1 MIKKLIEKRADY
13 KKQLDDLLGKAKT
26 EERAMTPEETAEFD
40 RIEGEIKNIDKTID
54 AEKRA
59 MSLDNFH
66 PPMANPVPDADET
79 KKMEERAFENYI
91 LGVTE
96 NRAGEQ
102 NLTMG
107 NNGAIIPESI
117 ANRIIDKI
125 RDICPIL
132 SGAEMYHVKGTLKI
146 PKWTVANST
155 HDVTV
160 GYATE
165 FQEVTADSG
174 KFTSIDLGGYL
185 AAALVLIGKSVENN
199 SEINV
204 VDFVINK
211 IAEKVSAFIEDQ
223 LLNGTGTSQA
233 QGILSCSNT
242 VTAANNDKITV
253 DDLIELQ
260 GAVKQA
266 YQQGACWTM
275 NNDTFTAIKKIKDTT
290 GRMMIQTDASKAF
303 PYTLLGKP
311 VYLSDAMPKIEAEAK
326 TVLYGNYSA
335 LAVNFRENINVQILR
350 EKYATQHALGVIC
363 WFEFDSKVIDEQKCA
378 VLVQAAASSTG

>member
-1 MIKKLIEKRADY
+1 
-13 KKQLDDLLGKAKT
+13 
-26 EERAMTPEETAEFD
+26 
-40 RIEGEIKNIDKTID
+40 
-54 AEKRA
+54 
-59 MSLDNFH
+59 
-66 PPMANPVPDADET
+66 
-79 KKMEERAFENYI
+79 MEERAFENYI

-107 NNGAIIPESI
+107 NNGAIIPQSI

-165 FQEVTADSG
+165 FKEVTADSG
-174 KFTSIDLGGYL
+174 KFTSIDLSGYL
-185 AAALVLIGKSVENN
+185 AAVLVLIGKSVENN

-204 VDFVINK
+204 VDFVISK
-211 IAEKVSAFIEDQ
+211 IAEKVSAFIEEQ
-223 LLNGTGTSQA
+223 LLSGTGSSQA
-233 QGILSCSNT
+233 QGILNCANT

-311 VYLSDAMPKIEAEAK
+311 VYLSDAMPKIAANAK
-326 TVLYGNYSA
+326 TVLYGNYNA

>member
-1 MIKKLIEKRADY
+1 
-13 KKQLDDLLGKAKT
+13 
-26 EERAMTPEETAEFD
+26 MTAVSTQTRRVRRLSA
-40 RIEGEIKNIDKTID
+40 G
-54 AEKRA
+54 A
-59 MSLDNFH
+59 SLSQ
-66 PPMANPVPDADET
+66 
-79 KKMEERAFENYI
+79 
-91 LGVTE
+91 E
-96 NRAGEQ
+96 NR
-102 NLTMG
+102 
-107 NNGAIIPESI
+107 
-117 ANRIIDKI
+117 
-125 RDICPIL
+125 
-132 SGAEMYHVKGTLKI
+132 
-146 PKWTVANST
+146 T

-233 QGILSCSNT
+233 QGILNCANT

-275 NNDTFTAIKKIKDTT
+275 NNDTFTAIKSERI
-290 GRMMIQTDASKAF
+290 
-303 PYTLLGKP
+303 
-311 VYLSDAMPKIEAEAK
+311 
-326 TVLYGNYSA
+326 
-335 LAVNFRENINVQILR
+335 
-350 EKYATQHALGVIC
+350 
-363 WFEFDSKVIDEQKCA
+363 
-378 VLVQAAASSTG
+378 

>member
-1 MIKKLIEKRADY
+1 
-13 KKQLDDLLGKAKT
+13 
-26 EERAMTPEETAEFD
+26 
-40 RIEGEIKNIDKTID
+40 
-54 AEKRA
+54 
-59 MSLDNFH
+59 
-66 PPMANPVPDADET
+66 
-79 KKMEERAFENYI
+79 MEERAFENYI

-107 NNGAIIPESI
+107 NNGAIIPQGI

-174 KFTSIDLGGYL
+174 KFTSIDLSGYL

-204 VDFVINK
+204 VDFVISK
-211 IAEKVSAFIEDQ
+211 IAEKVSAFIEEQ
-223 LLNGTGTSQA
+223 LLSGTGSSQA
-233 QGILSCSNT
+233 QGILNCANT

-275 NNDTFTAIKKIKDTT
+275 NNDTFTAIKSERI
-290 GRMMIQTDASKAF
+290 
-303 PYTLLGKP
+303 
-311 VYLSDAMPKIEAEAK
+311 
-326 TVLYGNYSA
+326 
-335 LAVNFRENINVQILR
+335 
-350 EKYATQHALGVIC
+350 
-363 WFEFDSKVIDEQKCA
+363 
-378 VLVQAAASSTG
+378 

>member
-1 MIKKLIEKRADY
+1 MIKKLIEKRAAY

-59 MSLDNFH
+59 MSLGDFH
-66 PPMANPVPDADET
+66 PPMANPVPDADD
-79 KKMEERAFENYI
+79 I

-107 NNGAIIPESI
+107 NNGAIIPQSI

-174 KFTSIDLGGYL
+174 KFTSIDLSGYL

-204 VDFVINK
+204 VDFVISK
-211 IAEKVSAFIEDQ
+211 IAEKVSAFIEEQ
-223 LLNGTGTSQA
+223 LLSGTGSSQA
-233 QGILSCSNT
+233 QGILNCANT

-311 VYLSDAMPKIEAEAK
+311 VYLSDAMPKIAANAK
-326 TVLYGNYSA
+326 TVLYGNYNA